1 MTNLLSRILASLRR
15 RGYHYEPTFGLGDD
29 GGVELVQLA
38 RSLGEVFVAGG
49 MDPDLPVIVTEPA
62 AEAPAWKPFDRPE
75 RIGWHNDFSTLVDR
89 PVLSLAWIARGDP
102 TPGLGDWRV
111 ASSEAILDRLSRD
124 PRVSLKRL
132 RREALPFGYT
142 DAGEPAFFPLV
153 QAIPGAPG
161 REELRFYGRALREG
175 ALVSFGS
182 LPAETEHL
190 ITAIEEAAD
199 AVGETLAC
207 PTGALLACHNG
218 LALHDRTEQTTFGG
232 RPFRKSILCFVQRL
246 HEGLWTGSNE
256 SQESRQEGPGGV
268 VSELAGALKGVRISD
283 PKGEYT
289 EHLLKKYS

>member
-1 MTNLLSRILASLRR
+1 MEELPSRILADLRL
-15 RGYHYEPTFGLGDD
+15 RGYHYEPTFGSGDD
-29 GGVELVQLA
+29 GGVELVRLA

-62 AEAPAWKPFDRPE
+62 VDAPAWKPFDRPE
-75 RIGWHNDFSTLVDR
+75 RIGWHNDFSTLPDR

-111 ASSEAILDRLSRD
+111 ASSVAVLDRLSRD
-124 PRVSLKRL
+124 PRVSLERL
-132 RREALPFGYT
+132 RGEPLPFCYT

-153 QAIPGAPG
+153 QATPGDSG

-175 ALVSFGS
+175 ALVSSGFV
-182 LPAETEHL
+182 PAETEQL
-190 ITAIEEAAD
+190 IAAIEEAAD

-218 LALHDRTEQTTFGG
+218 LGLHDRTEQTTQGR

-246 HEGLWTGSNE
+246 QGGLWTESDE
-256 SQESRQEGPGGV
+256 SQETRQERPGGV
-268 VSELAGALKGVRISD
+268 VSELAGALRGVRISD